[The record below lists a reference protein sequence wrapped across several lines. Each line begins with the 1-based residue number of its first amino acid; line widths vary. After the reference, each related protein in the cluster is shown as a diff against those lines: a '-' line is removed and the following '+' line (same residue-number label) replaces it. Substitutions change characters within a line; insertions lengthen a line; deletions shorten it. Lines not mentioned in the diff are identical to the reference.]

1 MDNLKLV
8 FDFHLFDGEGGGE
21 GGDAS
26 TAAPESGK
34 EKVEYGKP
42 KDNGQQPSQ
51 VGTDT
56 GHEEPNLDAEF
67 AELIGKGGRYHEVY
81 GQRVSETI
89 QDRFKNQADLQGQ
102 VNRIADDL
110 SPLFMNYGLESGD
123 FEGLKNAIAN
133 DNSFYQAAAEREGL
147 DVNQYK
153 ENLRLKAEAE
163 RGRRITEAYQR
174 EQMKQERF
182 GMWEAQADAL
192 RQSFPNFDLATEI
205 EANESFRNLLDAG
218 VDVST
223 AFVSTH
229 IPEILNGS
237 NADAETR
244 ATNNVVS
251 AIQNRA
257 SRPIENGARH
267 SAAIV
272 RKTDPSKLSDE
283 DLDEINRRVA
293 EGESIAF

>member
-34 EKVEYGKP
+34 EIVEYGKP

-56 GHEEPNLDAEF
+56 GHEEPNLHAEF
-67 AELIGKGGRYHEVY
+67 AEFIGKGGRYHEVY
-81 GQRVSETI
+81 GQKVSETI

-102 VNRIADDL
+102 VNRIAEDL

-133 DNSFYQAAAEREGL
+133 DNAFYQAAAEREGL

-182 GMWEAQADAL
+182 SMWEAQSDAL

-229 IPEILNGS
+229 IPEILNGA

-244 ATNNVVS
+244 ATSNVVS

-257 SRPIENGARH
+257 ARPIENGARH

-293 EGESIAF
+293 EGESFAF